1 MRSFAEII
9 ADCRCIN
16 FDCIIQAAAETMPPI
31 SRLTAKARVSGGIR
45 LLKKESELNDYLVA
59 FGEIH
64 RAKLLEFLPHI
75 PFGQFSSTGIIVI
88 DWGCGQ
94 AVATAVLVDYL
105 RSRNISVEIKSLRL
119 IELVEPALKRA
130 ELIVGKY
137 FCNSDIKPEA
147 FAWSEKGLQNICMN
161 LPPGVPVLHLFS
173 NILDVRT
180 LDLPSVKAAVTRMRS
195 GRESYV
201 LSVGPDMET
210 KMSSPS
216 QLLKFFRGF
225 EESRLLHVYPNGG
238 TGRIYGEW
246 KYWPYEYCKCYGFAY
261 GLAACRPL
269 AVEPISEKESSLS
282 HTVSDIPIDFSLSPV
297 DPDDIFMYASAG
309 TPEELEPF
317 VDAGVDINRRNDKGA
332 TALYFAAKHGNLA
345 CVRFLLSHGADME
358 LFVRTTGFTPYLI
371 AVKYERAEIISVLK
385 EKGCNTSV
393 RDLRGRDAKSL
404 VRVYNLD
411 LKEDEL

>member
-9 ADCRCIN
+9 ADYQCIN

-31 SRLTAKARVSGGIR
+31 SRSTAKARVSGGIR

-75 PFGQFSSTGIIVI
+75 PFDQFSSTGIIVI

-105 RSRNISVEIKSLRL
+105 RTRNISVEIKSLRL

-130 ELIVGKY
+130 ELIAGKY
-137 FCNSDIKPEA
+137 FCNSDCKPEA
-147 FAWSEKGLQNICMN
+147 FAWSGKGLQDICMN
-161 LPPGVPVLHLFS
+161 LPSGVPVLHLFS

-210 KMSSPS
+210 KRSSPS
-216 QLLKFFRGF
+216 QLLEFFRGF
-225 EESRLLHVYPNGG
+225 EESRLLHVYPNDG

-269 AVEPISEKESSLS
+269 AIESISEKEASLS
-282 HTVSDIPIDFSLSPV
+282 HTASDIPIDFSLPPV
-297 DPDDIFMYASAG
+297 DSDDIFMYASAG
-309 TPEELEPF
+309 TPEELESF

-332 TALYFAAKHGNLA
+332 TALYFAAKYGNLA

>member
-9 ADCRCIN
+9 ADYRCIN

-31 SRLTAKARVSGGIR
+31 SRSTAKARVSGGIR

-75 PFGQFSSTGIIVI
+75 PFGQFSSAGIIVI

-130 ELIVGKY
+130 EFIAGKY
-137 FCNSDIKPEA
+137 CCNCDCKPEA
-147 FAWSEKGLQNICMN
+147 FVWSEKGLRDICMN
-161 LPPGVPVLHLFS
+161 LPLGVPVLHLFS
-173 NILDVRT
+173 NILDVRA

-261 GLAACRPL
+261 GLPSCGGL
-269 AVEPISEKESSLS
+269 VEESMSEKEVSLS
-282 HTVSDIPIDFSLSPV
+282 HTASDIPTDFSVPPV

-309 TPEELEPF
+309 TPEELESF

-332 TALYFAAKHGNLA
+332 TALYFAAKYGNLA

-358 LFVRTTGFTPYLI
+358 LFVRTTGFSPYLI